1 MAKTDTKS
9 VEFPNGSGS
18 WHIGEW
24 DELALADF
32 IKEHLHDDVATLR
45 LKKWKPLPF
54 PVEFAITQIAVR
66 KKLSLKLPSLYN
78 DIIAP
83 SELAAE
89 QCSSEATAKYKQ
101 HLVVG
106 ETLCDLTGGMGID
119 ILFMAE
125 NMSHAVYVEQNASYC
140 DIAQRNFNTL
150 HRKNITVVNKDC
162 VEYINHTN
170 EIFDTIYIDPAR
182 RDNQNGRVYSLRE
195 CFPDVVSILQ
205 PIISKCKRLIIKAS
219 TMADITQIRK
229 ELGESVH
236 ADIHIVSVRNEC
248 KEILI
253 VIDANKQDDEAVICA
268 MIDKN
273 GETVTCKFNHDIEG
287 NLTYRLAE
295 NVPSYI
301 YEPDAALLKSGMYKS
316 ISEQYGLSKLHK
328 NSHLYTSDS
337 YCRHFPGRGFEVIE
351 VLPFASKICR
361 GMAKRYPMC
370 NVSTRNFPMSSS
382 QLRNKLGVKDGGDIY
397 LFATTNAH
405 DTHILVICKKV
416 EG

>member
-125 NMSHAVYVEQNASYC
+125 NMLHAVYVEQNASYC

-170 EIFDTIYIDPAR
+170 ENFDTIYIDPAR

-205 PIISKCKRLIIKAS
+205 PIISKCKRFIIKAS

-236 ADIHIVSVRNEC
+236 AANMCEEDIVEVGRVATCFRVEVRTASLETTCLKHNHPSLCQFIQINRELVGIPTVLIIASVGIDTAEHTRIGSRLQLMFEC
-248 KEILI
+248 MTGQRSMISLDIQCKVLIQTVVAEETDNRFGIHVVLMFSRLHRLRFDKEHTFETILT
-253 VIDANKQDDEAVICA
+253 AVIA
-268 MIDKN
+268 SHSQHHS
-273 GETVTCKFNHDIEG
+273 EVFL
-287 NLTYRLAE
+287 LTLH
-295 NVPSYI
+295 I
-301 YEPDAALLKSGMYKS
+301 S
-316 ISEQYGLSKLHK
+316 I
-328 NSHLYTSDS
+328 
-337 YCRHFPGRGFEVIE
+337 
-351 VLPFASKICR
+351 
-361 GMAKRYPMC
+361 
-370 NVSTRNFPMSSS
+370 
-382 QLRNKLGVKDGGDIY
+382 
-397 LFATTNAH
+397 
-405 DTHILVICKKV
+405 
-416 EG
+416 

>member
-9 VEFPNGSGS
+9 AEFPNGSGS

-170 EIFDTIYIDPAR
+170 ENFDTIYIDPAR

-287 NLTYRLAE
+287 NLPYRLAE

-328 NSHLYTSDS
+328 NSK
-337 YCRHFPGRGFEVIE
+337 FVW
-351 VLPFASKICR
+351 
-361 GMAKRYPMC
+361 
-370 NVSTRNFPMSSS
+370 
-382 QLRNKLGVKDGGDIY
+382 
-397 LFATTNAH
+397 
-405 DTHILVICKKV
+405 
-416 EG
+416 